1 MSLQARNRS
10 LDVFKGLLVVL
21 MTYGHVLQFFG
32 DNALFPLESSF
43 ELLINLHVFPG
54 FVFAFGAATAL
65 AYYSKPFKTALPRM
79 ARSALKM
86 LGAFYLSGIAFRVL
100 RENKPFASATIRRIL
115 LLQDIPGWSEFLVSF
130 TAIAVLGIALYWPLR
145 QLKSKPVL
153 LLPIGIGLVLLCF
166 LPYDMITQPVLAL
179 FLGTT
184 SYASFPA
191 LQYFPYFLAG
201 LALVWLKGRGQW
213 ALLVLALVSSLGG
226 MARLLYL
233 GEMPSRFPPDFGWIL
248 LPAAGTALLYLLASG
263 LHSLQ
268 LSRFPRLQPL
278 RPLIFLGSHSLY
290 YLLAGNLVLF
300 TLAGRGIAP
309 LLKFKAS
316 GLFGQP
322 IAAPFGAFLWT
333 VTLLLTAAFVASLI
347 GQRKGS
353 ALHQRVNTNS
363 GA

>member
-1 MSLQARNRS
+1 MSLQTRNGS
-10 LDVFKGLLVVL
+10 LDVFKGLLVVM

-32 DNALFPLESSF
+32 DSALFPVEGVY

-79 ARSALKM
+79 TRSALKM

-100 RENKPFASATIRRIL
+100 RENKPFASGTIRRIL

-130 TAIAVLGIALYWPLR
+130 TAIAVLGIVLYWPLK
-145 QLKSKPVL
+145 QLRGKPAL

-166 LPYDMITQPVLAL
+166 LPYEAITQPVLAL
-179 FLGTT
+179 FVGTT
-184 SYASFPA
+184 RYASFPA

-201 LALVWLKGRGQW
+201 LALVWLKGRGKW
-213 ALLVLALVSSLGG
+213 TLIAVALVSSLLGL
-226 MARLLYL
+226 ARLLYL
-233 GEMPSRFPPDFGWIL
+233 GQLPNRFPPDFGWIL
-248 LPAAGTALLYLLASG
+248 LPAAGIAILYLLASG

-268 LSRFPRLQPL
+268 QSRFPRLQLL
-278 RPLIFLGSHSLY
+278 RPLISLGSHSLY

-300 TLAGRGIAP
+300 TLAGKGIAP
-309 LLKFKAS
+309 LLKFKAP

-333 VTLLLTAAFVASLI
+333 VALLLAVAFVASLV
-347 GQRKGS
+347 GQGKGS
-353 ALHQRVNTNS
+353 ALHQLANTNTKS
-363 GA
+363 